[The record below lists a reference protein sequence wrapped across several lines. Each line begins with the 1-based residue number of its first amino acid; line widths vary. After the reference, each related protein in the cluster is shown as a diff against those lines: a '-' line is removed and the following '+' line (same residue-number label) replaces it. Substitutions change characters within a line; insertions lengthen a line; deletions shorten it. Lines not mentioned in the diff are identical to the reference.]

1 MKKKSKQ
8 LEVRKPS
15 HEVRLASN
23 VYFILILAFYS
34 MIGIVSLG
42 ALILLCGIIAFKT
55 HNMSLLTQ
63 IKTIAPTILV
73 IMIIM
78 FIILYPIKNTIEP
91 ETQFEKDAFLVA
103 LKRIGLKSTCEI
115 ERYEGVILRIKREGF
130 HFSSSE
136 IDRHRLYLKLEN
148 DQIVD
153 YSISLDKDRKI
164 IKTGQKIKLRNSNLK
179 LPISGWC
186 SDHLSISVIDETG
199 KTFYKFE
206 SFEPFNNKIKLKGRK
221 IIG

>member
-8 LEVRKPS
+8 LEVSKPS

-23 VYFILILAFYS
+23 VYFILILAFYG

-55 HNMSLLTQ
+55 NNMSLLTQ

-115 ERYEGVILRIKREGF
+115 ERYEGF

-148 DQIVD
+148 GQVVD